1 MYCKQTTIIKR
12 GIVETVQPSQ
22 QFIAPVEKSVHK
34 KKFLLFS
41 ILFLLVA
48 LPFVLIFVQQQQE
61 IRQRASVPAVDPN
74 IVALVGPESVTKA
87 DIDAAIRKE
96 NPTDL
101 TAALANSELRKKML
115 DQLLEEK
122 LVRQQANKDAVTV
135 TSGEISKEKDMF
147 LEELPA
153 LSASD
158 PAQLVTEEVSFQ
170 VLKEKVQDRV
180 VTWRKI
186 DKFVVNKS
194 PGDPAFVSKFDNA
207 QRSLEAIR
215 TLLQQGNTAT
225 QAYASAKAEAGF
237 DTNIQ
242 FIQDEIIEGES
253 QMISLFKDPIFA
265 LHTNGVSSVLD
276 SLGGTLLLVKIT
288 GENTTAY
295 GSYASW
301 LTAMK
306 AQYVTI
312 K

>member
-1 MYCKQTTIIKR
+1 M
-12 GIVETVQPSQ
+12 ETAQPSQ
-22 QFIAPVEKSVHK
+22 QFIAPLEKNVHK

-48 LPFVLIFVQQQQE
+48 LPFILIFVQQQQE
-61 IRQRASVPAVDPN
+61 IRQRASVPAIDPN
-74 IVALVGPESVTKA
+74 IVALVGSESITKA
-87 DIDAAIRKE
+87 DIDAVIRSE
-96 NPTDL
+96 HPLDL
-101 TAALANSELRKKML
+101 AAALVNSDLRKKML
-115 DQLLEEK
+115 DEMIEEK

-135 TSGEISKEKDMF
+135 TSGEISKEKELF

-186 DKFVVNKS
+186 DKFIVNKS
-194 PGDPAFVSKFDNA
+194 PGDPAFTSKFENA
-207 QRSLEAIR
+207 LISLEAIR
-215 TLLQQGNTAT
+215 TLLQQGSSSAE
-225 QAYASAKAEAGF
+225 AYASAKAEVGF
-237 DTNIQ
+237 DKNIQ
-242 FIQDEIIEGES
+242 FIQDEIVEGES
-253 QMISLFKDPIFA
+253 RMISPFKDPIFA

-276 SLGGTLLLVKIT
+276 SLGGTLLLVKVT
-288 GENTTAY
+288 GENNTEY
-295 GSYASW
+295 GSYESW

-306 AQYVTI
+306 AQTVTI